1 MSISGAV
8 AVKVKMDAETR
19 RFSLAD
25 LTFDQLLKTVQE
37 RFDQTSAEIQL
48 SYLDPEGDEVVFSS
62 DEELGEAIRISRM
75 VGGVLRLDARKIC
88 MPFSRDFYLSDFW

>member
-62 DEELGEAIRISRM
+62 DEGIFRRFLVLARINIFI
-75 VGGVLRLDARKIC
+75 DT
-88 MPFSRDFYLSDFW
+88 